1 MKKPYM
7 MFAVVLVFI
16 ACVFLNSC
24 KKDSDGDA
32 GLLELS
38 TDGSEWEAC
47 DEEAAEEAA
56 VTDKKPPETSGE
68 KEDKPAEEEAPLTVT
83 VYVCGEVL
91 RPGVYEL
98 SEGARIVD
106 VLMAA
111 GGFTSAAADDYL
123 NQAQMLTDGGKVY
136 VPSRQELR
144 EGESLSVFA
153 DENTASDA
161 SGGGLINI
169 NKADKTQ
176 LMTISGVGEAKAEK
190 IIAYR
195 EEFGGFKAIEDI
207 MNIPGIKEGMFSKI
221 KDQICVK

>member
-1 MKKPYM
+1 MKKLYKM
-7 MFAVVLVFI
+7 LVVGLAFI
-16 ACVFLNSC
+16 ACVFLSAC
-24 KKDSDGDA
+24 KKDSAVDPK
-32 GLLELS
+32 LKELS
-38 TDGSEWEAC
+38 INGSEWEAF
-47 DEEAAEEAA
+47 DEA
-56 VTDKKPPETSGE
+56 VTEEKPVKTAGE
-68 KEDKPAEEEAPLTVT
+68 KEEIPAEEEADVTVT

-98 SEGARIVD
+98 SEGARIID
-106 VLMAA
+106 ALMAA
-111 GGFTSAAADDYL
+111 GGFTEAAADNYL
-123 NQAQMLTDGGKVY
+123 NQAEMLTDGGKVY
-136 VPSRQELR
+136 VPSREELK
-144 EGESLSVFA
+144 EGESLLSSGA
-153 DENTASDA
+153 ENGALSA
-161 SGGGLINI
+161 AEGGLVNI